1 MQLIYNII
9 HIILICGVAPWL
21 IGAGHSMCLSNF
33 HHAVMAGFSMIV
45 FSFPVTFILA
55 VIGWVIWR
63 IFSSEINQL
72 VACFLGLIIGL
83 IMGAMLDR
91 ILCDEHHYFFI
102 LSGAVG
108 LMAGYIEFYLFKLYN
123 DEIEE

>member
-33 HHAVMAGFSMIV
+33 HHAVMAGFSM
-45 FSFPVTFILA
+45 PVTFILS
-55 VIGWVIWR
+55 VISWVILR

-83 IMGAMLDR
+83 VMGGMLDR

-108 LMAGYIEFYLFKLYN
+108 VMVGYIEFYLFKLYN
-123 DEIEE
+123 NEIEE

>member
-1 MQLIYNII
+1 
-9 HIILICGVAPWL
+9 
-21 IGAGHSMCLSNF
+21 MCLSNF

-83 IMGAMLDR
+83 IMGAMLD
-91 ILCDEHHYFFI
+91 
-102 LSGAVG
+102 LSYA
-108 LMAGYIEFYLFKLYN
+108 MNIIIFLYCQERL
-123 DEIEE
+123 D